1 MKRVVQL
8 SVTDEEIVEFILK
21 MNEAF
26 FARASEKMPVSEIGI
41 DDLKNQ
47 QELYALF
54 DDDELV
60 AGLAFLFETDGV
72 YIKHVWCD
80 IHRQG
85 CGYAS
90 YLMDEVI
97 KIAKERQYSELKLG
111 VCCMYKPA
119 VYLYCKKGFKI
130 YAYKTHTPY
139 TYCHYNMV
147 KRLKKQGK
155 GWFELKRFGGRV
167 LSRIKHFLLFK
178 EDGRPKW
185 LYRVIYKK

>member
-8 SVTDEEIVEFILK
+8 SITDERIQEFIEK

-26 FARASEKMPVSEIGI
+26 FARATEKMPVSKLDEN
-41 DDLKNQ
+41 DLNDN
-47 QELYALF
+47 QELFALF
-54 DDDELV
+54 DGEEMV
-60 AGLAFLFETDGV
+60 AGLAFFFDTDGV

-80 IHRQG
+80 LRKQG

-97 KIAKERQYSELKLG
+97 KIAQNRGYIDLKLG

-119 VYLYCKKGFKI
+119 VNLYRKKGFKI

-147 KRLKKQGK
+147 KRLKNERKA
-155 GWFELKRFGGRV
+155 WFEIKRVGGGYCLK
-167 LSRIKHFLLFK
+167 
-178 EDGRPKW
+178 
-185 LYRVIYKK
+185 